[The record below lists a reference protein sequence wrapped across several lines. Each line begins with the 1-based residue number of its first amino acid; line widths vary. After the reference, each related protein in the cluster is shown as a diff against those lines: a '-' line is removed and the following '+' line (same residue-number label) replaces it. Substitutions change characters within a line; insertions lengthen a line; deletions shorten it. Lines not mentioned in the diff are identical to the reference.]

1 MITWMTI
8 TLLFLVMVG
17 LIIVATS
24 LSSSSEK
31 ERRYRLLLSV
41 FAGITFAVLWCN
53 IMSLY
58 EPKPIDV
65 YRGYTELKITSV
77 NGVPTDTVVVWKKI
91 NNYGN

>member
-8 TLLFLVMVG
+8 ALLFLVMVG
-17 LIIVATS
+17 LIIVAIS
-24 LSSSSEK
+24 LSSEK
-31 ERRYRLLLSV
+31 ERKCQLLLCA
-41 FAGITFAVLWCN
+41 FIGITFTVLWCN

-77 NGVPTDTVVVWKKI
+77 NGVPTDTVVVWKRG
-91 NNYGN
+91 GNH

>member
-8 TLLFLVMVG
+8 ALLFLVMVG
-17 LIIVATS
+17 LIIVTIS
-24 LSSSSEK
+24 LSSEK
-31 ERRYRLLLSV
+31 ERKYQLLLCA
-41 FAGITFAVLWCN
+41 FIGITFTALWCN

-77 NGVPTDTVVVWKKI
+77 NGVPTDTVVVWKRG
-91 NNYGN
+91 GNH